1 MRLSIRTKQVLGVT
15 ALVSAVVI
23 GLSVHGL
30 AQLANVRLQ
39 ETQAR
44 ADLLAR
50 AIYQRAFQVVPT
62 APDPYAALAA
72 DGGLRAILESSIYS
86 PQVTDAAIV
95 APNGRI
101 VAHLDRDRIG
111 MRQQPAAR
119 LEELVSRSGFEQLW
133 RIFGEDG
140 RTYEV
145 VEPLRLGDQNFGTIH
160 IGVSTLLIRNDLE
173 DRLEPVLSTAGWVLV
188 VAIVGAL
195 ALAQW
200 LLRPI
205 HVLRSGLRLL
215 ERGEPAALELPQD
228 EFGDLG
234 REIKAVSDKL
244 LAERAAPAGPQ
255 ASLDSIVEHLAD
267 AVGIFG
273 PGGELLFAN
282 PTLRALLRAAEPGQP
297 FANIVDRT
305 RDSRASADPVT
316 LTLASGDAEGSAR
329 EWHVTAHPV
338 EDRDRRLVG
347 VMVVARD
354 LAALGEV
361 ESTLRYSRK
370 LAALGRL
377 TAGVAHEV
385 KNPLNAMTIH
395 LELLKGKL
403 VPAHARTAG
412 GPDEPSSAMDDH
424 SAALEH
430 VSVIGGEIR
439 RLDQVVQG
447 FLRFM
452 RPQDLQL
459 QPVNVGELLQG
470 IARVVEPDA
479 AAANI
484 RIVCDCPTD
493 VPYVHGDPEPLRQA
507 LFNLALNACQAMPN
521 GGTLRLTAQPASGRR
536 VALTIEDTGVGIP
549 ARNLPRIFDLYFTTR
564 AGGSGIGLS
573 MVFRTIQLHDGEV
586 EVLSTPG
593 TGTTFRILLPQA
605 TSGPTVLG
613 LR

>member
-23 GLSVHGL
+23 GLSVQGM
-30 AQLANVRLQ
+30 AQLASVRLQ
-39 ETQAR
+39 ETKAR
-44 ADLLAR
+44 ADLLAH
-50 AIYQRAFQVVPT
+50 AIYQRSFQVVPGAT
-62 APDPYAALAA
+62 DPYAALAA
-72 DGGLRAILESSIYS
+72 DGGLRAMLESSIYS
-86 PQVTDAAIV
+86 PQVTDAAVV
-95 APNGRI
+95 APDGRI

-111 MRQQPAAR
+111 MQQPPAAR
-119 LEELVSRSGFEQLW
+119 LDELVSRSGYEQLR

-145 VEPLRLGDQNFGTIH
+145 IGPLRLGEQDFGTIN
-160 IGVSTLLIRNDLE
+160 IGVSTLLIRKDLE
-173 DRLEPVLSTAGWVLV
+173 DRFQPVLVTALWALV
-188 VAIVGAL
+188 AAIAGAL
-195 ALAQW
+195 GLAQW

-205 HVLRSGLRLL
+205 HVLRSGLRQL
-215 ERGEPAALELPQD
+215 ERGEPAAIELPQD

-244 LAERAAPAGPQ
+244 LAERAAPEGPEAG
-255 ASLDSIVEHLAD
+255 LDSIVEHLAD

-282 PTLRALLRAAEPGQP
+282 PTLRALLRASEPSEP
-297 FANIVDRT
+297 FADIVDRT
-305 RDSRASADPVT
+305 RGSRASADPVT
-316 LTLASGDAEGSAR
+316 LTLASGDGDGHAR
-329 EWHVTAHPV
+329 EWRVTAHPV
-338 EDRDRRLVG
+338 EDHDRRLVG
-347 VMVVARD
+347 IMVVARD

-403 VPAHARTAG
+403 AQRARVGVGA
-412 GPDEPSSAMDDH
+412 DEPLPAMADQ
-424 SAALEH
+424 SGALEH
-430 VSVIGGEIR
+430 VSVISSEIR

-447 FLRFM
+447 FLKFM
-452 RPQDLQL
+452 RPEDLKL
-459 QPVNVGELLQG
+459 QPVNVGELLQD

-479 AAANI
+479 ACSNI
-484 RIVCDCPTD
+484 RLVCDCPTD
-493 VPYVHGDPEPLRQA
+493 LPPVHGDPEPLRQA
-507 LFNLALNACQAMPN
+507 LFNLALNACQSMPN
-521 GGTLRLTAQPASGRR
+521 GGTLRLSAQPASGRR

-549 ARNLPRIFDLYFTTR
+549 PMNLPRIFNLYFTTK

-586 EVLSTPG
+586 EVQSTPG

-605 TSGPTVLG
+605 TAGPTVLG